1 MKIKEVCNI
10 IESFAPLSYQES
22 YDNSGLQ
29 TGNPNSELKG
39 ILLTIDVTEDI
50 VEEAILHNCN
60 MIIAHHPV
68 IFKPL
73 KKLTGSNYVERVIEK
88 AIKNDIAIYAAHT
101 NLDSVNGGVSTY
113 MANKIGLEN
122 IQILDP
128 QQGQLLKLVCF
139 VPENFAE
146 VVREEMF
153 KNGAGNIGKYDSC
166 SFNTKGTGSFKA
178 GENTSPFVGSIG
190 EMHYEP
196 EVRVETIVE
205 SPNLSKC
212 ISAMIKAH
220 PYEEVAY
227 DVYPLQNTNPNLGL
241 GAIGVLNEYEQAK
254 EFILRIK
261 KIFNC
266 GVIKYSGKLNNK
278 IKTVAMCGGSGSFLI
293 NKAIKSGADIFISA
307 DIKYHE
313 YFIPENDMIIAD
325 IGHYESEQFTK
336 QIFYELLMK
345 KNPKFAIRF
354 SDINSNPIKHI

>member
-29 TGNPNSELKG
+29 TGNPNTEVTE
-39 ILLTIDVTEDI
+39 ILLTLDVTED
-50 VEEAILHNCN
+50 VVDEAITHNCN

-73 KKLTGSNYVERVIEK
+73 KKLTGSNYIERVIEK
-88 AIKNDIAIYAAHT
+88 AIKNNIAIYAAHT
-101 NLDSVNGGVSTY
+101 NIDSVSGGVSTY
-113 MANKIGLEN
+113 MAKKIGLEN

-128 QQGQLLKLVCF
+128 QQGKLFKLICF
-139 VPENFAE
+139 VPENHAE
-146 VVREEMF
+146 IVRAEMF
-153 KNGAGNIGKYDSC
+153 KNGAGNIGNYDSC
-166 SFNTKGTGSFKA
+166 SFNINGTGSFRA
-178 GENTSPFVGSIG
+178 GENTNPFVGSIG
-190 EMHYEP
+190 EIHYEP
-196 EVRVETIVE
+196 EIRIETIVE
-205 SPNLSKC
+205 APNLSMC

-227 DVYPLQNTNPNLGL
+227 DIYPLQNYNPSLGL
-241 GAIGVLNEYEQAK
+241 GAIG
-254 EFILRIK
+254 ILKDRENAEDFLLKIK

-266 GVIKYSGKLNNK
+266 GVIKFSGDINKKL
-278 IKTVAMCGGSGSFLI
+278 KTVALCGGSGSFLI
-293 NKAIKSGADIFISA
+293 SKAIKSGADIFISA
-307 DIKYHE
+307 DIKYHD
-313 YFIPENDMIIAD
+313 YFIPENKMIIAD

-345 KNPKFAIRF
+345 KNPKFAVRF